1 MQATKWLKLPLFLS
15 PEEIKALFESL
26 GKIHIVPLSGVFR
39 NGMEE
44 LSPSGYEAL
53 YRTYL
58 EALYRGEPASPDKK
72 LISAWTLDLDA
83 IQVTPVA
90 SGVLVKPRL
99 PVVQVQPYWLNYST
113 TDEKFHEM
121 AFSRESLSW
130 GLQFSFP
137 QLFQEPAH
145 LEILKVQE
153 PDFPN
158 AGLFKKIQRF
168 SRAATVPTP
177 FLLPNGSS
185 LNHPCRI
192 GKAFLDQASE
202 MPQLSEKGLKLCRQ

>member
-15 PEEIKALFESL
+15 PEELTALFESL
-26 GKIHIVPLSGVFR
+26 GKIHIIPLSGVFR
-39 NGMEE
+39 DGMEE
-44 LSPSGYEAL
+44 LSPESYVAL

-58 EALYRGEPASPDKK
+58 ESLHRGESAVLDKK
-72 LISAWTLDLDA
+72 LISAWTVDLNA
-83 IQVTPVA
+83 IEVTSVA
-90 SGVLVKPRL
+90 TGVLVKPKI

-121 AFSRESLSW
+121 AFSRDSLSW

-137 QLFQEPAH
+137 QLFQEPTH

-153 PDFPN
+153 PEFPN

-168 SRAATVPTP
+168 SRASTVPTP
-177 FLLPNGSS
+177 FVLPNGSS

-192 GKAFLDQASE
+192 GKTFLDKAAQ
-202 MPQLSEKGLKLCRQ
+202 MPQLTGKGLKLCP